1 MHSSGTLFRFGFRK
15 PARMPRIPIFRL
27 GLAKEQVS
35 PPRLARYTPRVI
47 LEGLSAGIDNL
58 RHDVYLSPKFV
69 EQMRVQMTR
78 LVAHHGN
85 VEGLLA
91 SDSPLATGKKAH
103 SAYRASGVAA
113 ARQGPPVPDIKTLL
127 TELQVAG
134 LNRAKRE
141 GNLSLDLLVRLAVVK
156 FLRAELVSQFAQ
168 VLERCR
174 IMLKGYEGVRQQT
187 ALQFREKVA
196 AFQVAKKA
204 ILRRAG
210 QELFQSLQEIE
221 KETLA
226 RMRRS
231 LFGETPG
238 ADYRIFINRLIF
250 TDDGRDDHIN
260 ADHYVMLGNWE
271 RDPDRFPQMREI
283 ACTFLKA
290 LNLGPDADDL
300 SVIDGWLSSPENA
313 QELVGGGSPDVSTPE
328 GRAQEGRLAVWRDLL
343 QDAKVM
349 EHVIASYEVVPL
361 LSEYSPRINP
371 QQLKNGL
378 VARDECS
385 RVETLIKDN
394 SRLSTANFLAAVDR
408 VSNCRGPE
416 RDKVAGRFLRDFL
429 RYHRD
434 LRRLETLNSALDS
447 INLLGNEKLRELSA
461 VNGTLYEFLLHEE
474 QRPTEEKV
482 IHHVILKADIRDST
496 RLTRSLMERDLNPAS
511 YFSLNFFDPVY
522 KLLPKYGA
530 SKVFLEG
537 DAMILAILERDGE
550 PGLAVSRAC
559 VLAREILDIVRG
571 YNHLLQRA
579 GLPTLELGI
588 GISFQDAAPLYL
600 MDGEQRIMISDA
612 LNESDRLSSCN
623 KRARK
628 TVEPLDSLF
637 NVFAF
642 QTVSDADAGGNAD
655 DFIMSYNL
663 NGIRISEAAFRKLG
677 REISLG
683 TAEIDLPSVWVN
695 DRSKLHSGLVPV
707 DNEIFRKIV
716 VRESQIPQIDPR
728 DSALRRW
735 TERSYYEVCSNP
747 AIYQMLEQQNTTG
760 A

>member
-1 MHSSGTLFRFGFRK
+1 MYASDSIPIRLPDT
-15 PARMPRIPIFRL
+15 ARMPRIPIFRL
-27 GLAKEQVS
+27 GLNKERVD
-35 PPRLARYTPRVI
+35 PPKLTRYAPHLL
-47 LEGLSAGIDNL
+47 LEGLAAGIDNL

-69 EQMRVQMTR
+69 EQMRAQLTR
-78 LVAHHGN
+78 LVARHGN

-91 SDSPLATGKKAH
+91 ADSPLATGKKARA
-103 SAYRASGVAA
+103 AYRPLSGPP
-113 ARQGPPVPDIKTLL
+113 ARQEAPPADIKTLL
-127 TELQVAG
+127 TELQVVG

-141 GNLSLDLLVRLAVVK
+141 GNLSVDLLARLAVVK

-174 IMLKGYEGVRQQT
+174 TMLKGYEGIRQQT

-204 ILRRAG
+204 VLRRAG
-210 QELFQSLQEIE
+210 QELFQTLQEIE

-231 LFGETPG
+231 LFGDTPA

-260 ADHYVMLGNWE
+260 AEHYVMLGNWE

-313 QELVGGGSPDVSTPE
+313 QELLGGGTPDVSTPE
-328 GRAQEGRLAVWRDLL
+328 GRAQEGRLALWVEALE
-343 QDAKVM
+343 DANVM
-349 EHVIASYEVVPL
+349 DHVIASYEVVPL
-361 LSEYSPRINP
+361 LSEYSPRINA

-378 VARDECS
+378 VSRTECS
-385 RVETLIKDN
+385 RVEALIKDN
-394 SRLSTANFLAAVDR
+394 SRLSTENFLAAVDR

-416 RDKVAGRFLRDFL
+416 RAKVAGRFLRDFL

-434 LRRLETLNSALDS
+434 LRRLEALNSALDS

-461 VNGTLYEFLLHEE
+461 VNGTLYEFLLVEE

-496 RLTRSLMERDLNPAS
+496 RLTRSLMERELNPAS

-530 SKVFLEG
+530 TKVFLEG

-550 PGLAVSRAC
+550 PGFAVSRAC

-579 GLPTLELGI
+579 GLPVLELGI

-600 MDGEQRIMISDA
+600 MDGEQHIMISDA

-628 TVEPLDSLF
+628 TVETSESLF
-637 NVFAF
+637 NVYAF
-642 QTVSDADAGGNAD
+642 QTVSDADAGENAD
-655 DFIMSYNL
+655 DFVMSYNL

-677 REISLG
+677 REISLRA
-683 TAEIDLPSVWVN
+683 AEVKLPPVWSN
-695 DRSKLHSGLVPV
+695 ERSKLHAGLVPV
-707 DNEIFRKIV
+707 DTDIFRKIV

-728 DSALRRW
+728 NSALRRW

-747 AIYQMLEQQNTTG
+747 AIYQMLEQQNATG

>member
-1 MHSSGTLFRFGFRK
+1 
-15 PARMPRIPIFRL
+15 MPRIPIFRL
-27 GLAKEQVS
+27 GLSKEQVE
-35 PPRLARYTPRVI
+35 PPKLARYTPRLT

-58 RHDVYLSPKFV
+58 RHDVYLSSKFV
-69 EQMRVQMTR
+69 EEMRVQMTR
-78 LVAHHGN
+78 LVARHGN

-91 SDSPLATGKKAH
+91 SDTPLATGKKAPA
-103 SAYRASGVAA
+103 AYRPLNGPVARRDA
-113 ARQGPPVPDIKTLL
+113 PVADIKILL

-134 LNRAKRE
+134 LNRAKQE
-141 GNLSLDLLVRLAVVK
+141 GNLAVDLLARLAVLK
-156 FLRAELVSQFAQ
+156 FLRSELVSQFAQ

-174 IMLKGYEGVRQQT
+174 IMLKGYEGVRQQA

-196 AFQVAKKA
+196 AFQVAKRA
-204 ILRRAG
+204 VLRRAG
-210 QELFQSLQEIE
+210 QELFQTLQEIE

-231 LFGETPG
+231 LFGEMPG
-238 ADYRIFINRLIF
+238 VDYRIFINRLIF

-271 RDPDRFPQMREI
+271 RDPDRFPQIREV
-283 ACTFLKA
+283 ACTFLKM
-290 LNLGPDADDL
+290 LNLGRDSDDL
-300 SVIDGWLSSPENA
+300 SMIDGWLSSPENA
-313 QELVGGGSPDVSTPE
+313 QELVGGGTPDVSTPE
-328 GRAQEGRLAVWRDLL
+328 GRVQEGRLALWVELL
-343 QDAKVM
+343 EDANVM
-349 EHVIASYEVVPL
+349 EHVIASYEVMPL
-361 LSEYSPRINP
+361 LSEYSPRINA

-378 VARDECS
+378 VSRDERS

-394 SRLSTANFLAAVDR
+394 SRLSTENFLGAVDR
-408 VSNCRGPE
+408 VSNCRGAE

-434 LRRLETLNSALDS
+434 LRRLEALNSALDS

-461 VNGTLYEFLLHEE
+461 VNGTLYEFLLAEE

-537 DAMILAILERDGE
+537 DAMILAILERDRE
-550 PGLAVSRAC
+550 PGFAVSRAC

-600 MDGEQRIMISDA
+600 MDGEQHIMISDA

-623 KRARK
+623 KRVRK
-628 TVEPLDSLF
+628 TVETLESLF
-637 NVFAF
+637 NVYAF
-642 QTVSDADAGGNAD
+642 QTVSDADVGENAD

-663 NGIRISEAAFRKLG
+663 NGIRISEAAFRKLT
-677 REISLG
+677 REISLR
-683 TAEIDLPSVWVN
+683 AAVIDIPSVWVN

-728 DSALRRW
+728 NSALRRW

-747 AIYQMLEQQNTTG
+747 AIYKILEQQNATG

>member
-1 MHSSGTLFRFGFRK
+1 
-15 PARMPRIPIFRL
+15 MPRIPIFRL
-27 GLAKEQVS
+27 GLSKEQVE
-35 PPRLARYTPRVI
+35 PPKLARYIPRLT

-58 RHDVYLSPKFV
+58 RHDVYLSSRFV
-69 EQMRVQMTR
+69 EEMRVQMTR
-78 LVAHHGN
+78 LVARHGN

-91 SDSPLATGKKAH
+91 SDTPLAIAKKAPA
-103 SAYRASGVAA
+103 AYRPLSGPVT
-113 ARQGPPVPDIKTLL
+113 RREPPVADIKILL

-134 LNRAKRE
+134 LNRAKQE
-141 GNLSLDLLVRLAVVK
+141 GNLSVDLLARSAVVK
-156 FLRAELVSQFAQ
+156 FLRSELVSQFAQ

-196 AFQVAKKA
+196 AFQVAKRA
-204 ILRRAG
+204 VLRRAG
-210 QELFQSLQEIE
+210 QELFQTLQEIE

-231 LFGETPG
+231 LFGEMPRM
-238 ADYRIFINRLIF
+238 DYRIFINRLIF

-271 RDPDRFPQMREI
+271 RDPDRFPKMREV
-283 ACTFLKA
+283 ACTFLKM
-290 LNLGPDADDL
+290 LNLGRDSEDL
-300 SVIDGWLSSPENA
+300 SMIDSWLSSPENA
-313 QELVGGGSPDVSTPE
+313 QELVGGGTPDVSTPE
-328 GRAQEGRLAVWRDLL
+328 GRVQQGRLALWVELL
-343 QDAKVM
+343 EDAKVM

-361 LSEYSPRINP
+361 LSEYSPRINA

-378 VARDECS
+378 VSRDERS
-385 RVETLIKDN
+385 RVEVLIKDN
-394 SRLSTANFLAAVDR
+394 SRLSTENFQAAVDR
-408 VSNCRGPE
+408 VSNCRGAE

-434 LRRLETLNSALDS
+434 LRRLEALNSALDS

-461 VNGTLYEFLLHEE
+461 VNGTLYEFLLAEE

-550 PGLAVSRAC
+550 PGFAVSRAC

-600 MDGEQRIMISDA
+600 MDGEQHIMISDA

-623 KRARK
+623 KRVRK
-628 TVEPLDSLF
+628 TVETLESLF
-637 NVFAF
+637 NVYAF
-642 QTVSDADAGGNAD
+642 QTVSDADVGENAD
-655 DFIMSYNL
+655 EFIMSYNL
-663 NGIRISEAAFRKLG
+663 NGIRISEAAFRKLS
-677 REISLG
+677 REISLHA
-683 TAEIDLPSVWVN
+683 AEIEIPSVWVN

-728 DSALRRW
+728 NSALRRW
-735 TERSYYEVCSNP
+735 TERSYYEVCSNL
-747 AIYQMLEQQNTTG
+747 AIYQMLEQQNATG